1 MSTKKRKVYDVQTK
15 QNIIDDFNNKEKNK
29 ETIDDIMKK
38 YDIRTTSTFY
48 TIINPKNQENLKN
61 VMHLKSLK
69 IYFQANPSNCSDYLD
84 GIMKME
90 NFIANEMNKNK
101 KQDVIENYFIKN

>member
-1 MSTKKRKVYDVQTK
+1 MEWNNQVQEIEEENATPTVKV
-15 QNIIDDFNNKEKNK
+15 N
-29 ETIDDIMKK
+29 
-38 YDIRTTSTFY
+38 S
-48 TIINPKNQENLKN
+48 NQALE
-61 VMHLKSLK
+61 HLKSLK

>member
-1 MSTKKRKVYDVQTK
+1 MNANTKMSTKKRKVYDVQTK

-48 TIINPKNQENLKN
+48 TIINPKNQEKLKN
-61 VMHLKSLK
+61 VMYNELRPPTTKK
-69 IYFQANPSNCSDYLD
+69 IKLAIYPDVEKA
-84 GIMKME
+84 ME
-90 NFIANEMNKNK
+90 MWFKEVKKN
-101 KQDVIENYFIKN
+101 